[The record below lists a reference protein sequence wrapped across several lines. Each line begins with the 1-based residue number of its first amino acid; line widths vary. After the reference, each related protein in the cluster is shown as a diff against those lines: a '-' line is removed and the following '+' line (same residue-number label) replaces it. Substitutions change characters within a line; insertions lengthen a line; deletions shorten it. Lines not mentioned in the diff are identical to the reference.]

1 MNLHPQLIIDASY
14 FAAAFL
20 FIYGLKRM
28 SSPVTARSGIVVAG
42 VGMLVATLASFLY
55 FFGVDEAAR
64 PHLTTNLALAAIAL
78 GARHRLGLVERQA
91 RAMTAMPQMVAL
103 YNGMGGGAAAAI
115 AAVELL
121 RARRDHAMVPL
132 VVTVIG
138 ALIGSIS
145 LSGSLIAWAKLDGK
159 IDKTWRMRGQQVL
172 NGAVFLATLARRL
185 FTSCSSRRATPIRG
199 SSPRSSSAR

>member
-55 FFGVDEAAR
+55 FFGVDDAAR
-64 PHLTTNLALAAIAL
+64 PYLTTNLWLAAGAL
-78 GARHRLGLVERQA
+78 GIGTGLSWWQGKRVPV
-91 RAMTAMPQMVAL
+91 TSMPQMVAL

-121 RARRDHAMVPL
+121 RNAEHAMVPL

-172 NGAVFLATLARRL
+172 NGAVFVATLGSRRL
-185 FTSCSSRRATPIRG
+185 HRVLRCTAMRIRASSA
-199 SSPRSSSAR
+199 RSSSAR